1 MKSKGFELTNLLEK
15 VNTFLERSIVVFGDQ
30 AWNLD
35 MKTSEN
41 CWFQW
46 NHLTDLIL
54 WVLLIYQQRW
64 QNSLA
69 WIFKVKDR
77 LNMEEF
83 WKRAKTLNYLEKNPK
98 ITCKNEILG
107 SLVKWKKKI
116 NIKIEKPLY
125 QWNYRGSRWF
135 ICFKKSALI
144 KYYSTSSSLLS

>member
-1 MKSKGFELTNLLEK
+1 
-15 VNTFLERSIVVFGDQ
+15 
-30 AWNLD
+30 
-35 MKTSEN
+35 
-41 CWFQW
+41 
-46 NHLTDLIL
+46 
-54 WVLLIYQQRW
+54 
-64 QNSLA
+64 
-69 WIFKVKDR
+69 
-77 LNMEEF
+77 
-83 WKRAKTLNYLEKNPK
+83 LNYLEKNPK